1 MAATLYVIGGSTAFQ
16 KRGRLGDLSNPMKN
30 PTLLRLGG
38 FVIVPIARILAEV
51 FRFGYVRDWP
61 YYSPHDWVLL
71 GSLLFANYL
80 LRLHPYPRLS
90 TREFLLRALGVGAV
104 LALSAAWVDYAFTSV
119 RFGRGI
125 LFLETTAIVCLNAAW
140 RFWFWQGATADSTRT
155 GIVFGLLS
163 RKCDQLSSGSGSLA
177 QQ

>member
-61 YYSPHDWVLL
+61 YYSPHIGCFWD
-71 GSLLFANYL
+71 
-80 LRLHPYPRLS
+80 LS
-90 TREFLLRALGVGAV
+90 FLLTAS
-104 LALSAAWVDYAFTSV
+104 LSPAFDT
-119 RFGRGI
+119 
-125 LFLETTAIVCLNAAW
+125 
-140 RFWFWQGATADSTRT
+140 
-155 GIVFGLLS
+155 
-163 RKCDQLSSGSGSLA
+163 
-177 QQ
+177 